1 MLNRLSQLFKRL
13 NLSAQ
18 AIWPRRVGFLL
29 LILLSASL
37 VLLHADPGL
46 ARPSALRQINQRGTL
61 IVGVKENLR
70 PLGYRDS
77 QNQLQGLEIEIARQ
91 LAIELLGAD
100 ATVEFKPLLNQDRL
114 AALLNGEVDLLV
126 ARLSVTEARL
136 RLVEFSSPYYIDGTA
151 FLTPASSTPDR
162 QMRLGDLRQQS
173 VAVLNG
179 SDTIPTVRSL
189 LPDLRLQGVDSYVE
203 AQTLLDAGAVAA
215 VAADASVLT
224 GLAQENPNYA
234 LIPTLISAEALGI
247 AMPKGQQH
255 RDLHQQVNHIVERW
269 QTNGWLRQ
277 QIATAG
283 LPAASLPRFTADLR
297 DVNPG

>member
-1 MLNRLSQLFKRL
+1 
-13 NLSAQ
+13 
-18 AIWPRRVGFLL
+18 LL

-37 VLLHADPGL
+37 VLLHANAGL
-46 ARPSALRQINQRGTL
+46 ARPSALRQISHRGTL
-61 IVGVKENLR
+61 IVGVKENLP

-77 QNQLQGLEIEIARQ
+77 QNQLQGLEIEITRQ
-91 LAIELLGAD
+91 LAVELLGAD

-151 FLTPASSTPDR
+151 FLTPASSTPEH
-162 QMRLGDLRQQS
+162 QMRLDDLRQQS

-189 LPDLRLQGVDSYVE
+189 LPDLQLQGVDSYVE

-215 VAADASVLT
+215 IAADASVLT
-224 GLAQENPNYA
+224 GLTQENPNYA

-247 AMPKGQQH
+247 AMPKGQQYQ
-255 RDLHQQVNHIVERW
+255 DLHQQVNQIVERW

-277 QIATAG
+277 QIAKAG
-283 LPAASLPRFTADLR
+283 LPAVGLPRFTADLR
-297 DVNPG
+297 DLRDLNPG